1 MRSDLI
7 VYKEF
12 PGLFHEMH
20 NEPEKEQLINA
31 ILHFIQQK
39 KYTIGLTLK
48 PNQEEI
54 VSEKV
59 NTWLQNFPDMKLI
72 KR

>member
-7 VYKEF
+7 VHKEF

-20 NEPEKEQLINA
+20 NEPEKEQLFNA

-39 KYTIGLTLK
+39 I
-48 PNQEEI
+48 Q
-54 VSEKV
+54 
-59 NTWLQNFPDMKLI
+59 
-72 KR
+72 